1 MTVATQIKT
10 VREERM
16 LQVLLLLLPLL
27 LPLSKQIFNRK
38 FNKQSRTHL
47 LTHQDTYI
55 RSFKKTSVASSLKSS
70 LATDKN
76 EDVFSCD
83 RLFAKPILVYS
94 HMTISKINSQRKL
107 ASYFPDEIADCIFI
121 VIRRRKVMRTYFK
134 LNF

>member
-16 LQVLLLLLPLL
+16 LQVLLLVLPLL

-38 FNKQSRTHL
+38 FNKQSQTHL

-55 RSFKKTSVASSLKSS
+55 GSFKKTSVASSLKSS

-76 EDVFSCD
+76 EDVFD
-83 RLFAKPILVYS
+83 KLFAKPILVYS
-94 HMTISKINSQRKL
+94 QITISKINSQRKL
-107 ASYFPDEIADCIFI
+107 ANYFPDEIADCIFI
-121 VIRRRKVMRTYFK
+121 FIRRRKVMSTYFK